1 MTLITAIM
9 SGGRNLSQAHF
20 KRWKFRS
27 RVEQGQQTASVSLS
41 EHFQRPLGPEPRL
54 PIFTKPPASSPRP
67 LLLQSP
73 PALILHPQLPPP
85 KGQELE
91 EAVAG
96 EKTRPKRIVLLVL
109 TGSPL

>member
-9 SGGRNLSQAHF
+9 SGGRNLSQVHF

-41 EHFQRPLGPEPRL
+41 EHFQRPLGPAHFHQATCIL
-54 PIFTKPPASSPRP
+54 TKA
-67 LLLQSP
+67 SP
-73 PALILHPQLPPP
+73 PAEPPSLHPQLPLP

-91 EAVAG
+91 EVVAG
-96 EKTRPKRIVLLVL
+96 EKTHPKQIVLLVL